1 MICFQVIISS
11 HFALNSLF
19 RLNMYTAPAYFM
31 AIIVFITLVL
41 LATYFQDRARHKTQS
56 TQKKSARRTA
66 IDDVAN
72 QTTFIGLTTYDCCI
86 LGCMLLNVSTKGSIA
101 AFETMGISYA
111 NSSFSIPPIEAGVD
125 VASCGTIGVIALLSM
140 GWFYKHFTDIQLIV
154 GGMLI
159 MVVGIWSL
167 TLINDDPD
175 ANGKW
180 RFVFAIFMLYS
191 VGYPIGHT
199 ALLGLFSKIVGRRP
213 QGTLMGWFASAGS
226 LARIF
231 FPVMAGYV
239 ASVDIKDLFIILAS
253 ILSASAMF
261 VLMSRKKLTLL
272 SS

>member
-1 MICFQVIISS
+1 
-11 HFALNSLF
+11 
-19 RLNMYTAPAYFM
+19 MYTAPAYFM
-31 AIIVFITLVL
+31 AIIVLFTLVL
-41 LATYFQDRARHKTQS
+41 LFTYFQDRTRLKTQS
-56 TQKKSARRTA
+56 TQKKSARRSA

-86 LGCMLLNVSTKGSIA
+86 LGCMFLNVSTKGSIA
-101 AFETMGISYA
+101 AFETMGISFA
-111 NSSFSIPPIEAGVD
+111 NSSFSIPPVEAGLD

-154 GGMLI
+154 GGMSI

-167 TLINDDPD
+167 TLIGDDPD

-180 RFVFAIFMLYS
+180 RFLFAIFMLYS

-226 LARIF
+226 LARIL
-231 FPVMAGYV
+231 FPVITGYV
-239 ASVDIKDLFIILAS
+239 ASVDIKDVFIILAS
-253 ILSASAMF
+253 ILSASAIF